1 MRIFKSA
8 LWLLLCTLA
17 MVARADLQFPELTGR
32 VVDNAGMIE
41 AAVAE
46 DLSRELQA
54 HEKATGEQIVVVTLP
69 NLQGATIEEFGYQL
83 GRHWGIGQK
92 DRNNGALLIVA
103 RDERKVRI
111 EVGYGLEERLTDAR
125 ASLIINQL
133 IVPQFKRGH
142 VSSGIRS
149 GVEAMLD
156 TLGGKVQDEPE
167 PEGDFGSR
175 HPFLVGLLCVLFVL
189 FCAIMQL
196 MGYGPRGGGSGGL
209 GGGGGSRSGGGFSG
223 GGGSFG
229 GGGSSGSW

>member
-1 MRIFKSA
+1 MRLFKSA

-17 MVARADLQFPELTGR
+17 LTARAELQFPELTGR
-32 VVDNAGMIE
+32 VVDNARLIE
-41 AAVAE
+41 VPVAE
-46 DLSRELQA
+46 ALSQALQA

-69 NLQGATIEEFGYQL
+69 DLQGTSIEDYGYQL

-111 EVGYGLEERLTDAR
+111 EVGYGLEDRLTDAR
-125 ASLIINQL
+125 AALIINHL
-133 IVPQFKRGH
+133 IVPQFKRGNA
-142 VSSGIRS
+142 SGGIRS

-156 TLGGKVQDEPE
+156 TLGGPVEEKPE
-167 PEGDFGSR
+167 PAGDFGSR
-175 HPFLVGLLCVLFVL
+175 HPYLMAFLVVLFVL

-196 MGYGPRGGGSGGL
+196 MGYGPRGGSGGSSS
-209 GGGGGSRSGGGFSG
+209 GGGRSGGGFSG

>member
-8 LWLLLCTLA
+8 VWLLLCMLA
-17 MVARADLQFPELTGR
+17 LTARAELRFPELTGR

-41 AAVAE
+41 APVAE
-46 DLSRELQA
+46 ALTRELQA

-69 NLQGATIEEFGYQL
+69 DLQGATIEEYGYQL

-125 ASLIINQL
+125 AALIINQL

-156 TLGGKVQDEPE
+156 TLGGKVREPAE
-167 PEGDFGSR
+167 PQGDFGSR
-175 HPFLVGLLCVLFVL
+175 HPLLVAFLCVLFVL
-189 FCAIMQL
+189 FCGVMQL